1 MWGVGVNSPWALR
14 HAFNAFD
21 AWPVN
26 IGFLGRGSSSSD
38 APLIEALAEGGASG
52 FKVHEDMGAHA
63 RALDTALRVA
73 EEYDVQVALHS
84 DGLNECLSVEDT
96 LRVLEGR
103 TIHAFHIE
111 GCGGGHVPNVLKMAG
126 VPNVIGSS
134 TNPTLPFGRDAVAE
148 HYGMI
153 VSVHDLKTD
162 LPGDAA
168 MARDRIRA
176 GTMGAEDVLHDLGAI
191 GITSSDAQGMG
202 RAGETVRRTFAMAGK
217 MKAELGAPDEHDNER
232 VLRYIAKLTINPAIA
247 HGLSHEVGSLEV
259 GKLADIV
266 LWRPEYFGAKPQLVL
281 KSGFPA
287 YGVVGDPNAATDTCE
302 PLVLGP
308 QFGAHGTTPADI
320 SVAFVA
326 QAALD
331 QGNDSMPTRRRRVA
345 VRGTRGIG
353 PADLRLNSRTG
364 AVDVDQETGLVTL
377 DGEPLRSSPPT
388 RSPSTAS
395 TSSSAKRLGTCDELP
410 YAPEWAPHE
419 RTWMA
424 WPGPNPTFTNDEEL
438 AEARTAWAS
447 VARAVRRFEPV
458 TMVHGPG
465 QGESARA
472 LLGPDVDL
480 VERELDDAWMRDIG
494 PTFVTDGK
502 GELAAVDWT
511 FNGWG
516 GQDWARWE
524 HDSKIARHVADLTG
538 APVLGSALVNEGGA
552 IHVDGEGTVLLTETV
567 QLGAGRNPG
576 WTRERV
582 EAEIH
587 ARLGTS
593 KAIWLPHGLTGDYGV
608 YGTQGHVDIVAAFAA
623 PGTVLVHSQRDPAH
637 PDHARSQEYLALLRA
652 QTDAKGRRLQVV
664 EVPAPTVLKDEDGD
678 WVDYSYINHYLCN
691 GGVVLC
697 AFDDPNDEI
706 AAGIFRRLFPA
717 RTVTLVD
724 ARTIFAG
731 GGGIHCITQQQPK
744 V

>member
-1 MWGVGVNSPWALR
+1 MNPYEYAATHGPRAGDRVRLGDSGLTVRVESDSQRPGDEFLAGFGKTARDGLHLKAAAVRDTCDVVISNVVVIDAAQGIRKVSIGIREGRICSIGRAGNPDTLDGVDVVVGTGTSIVSGEGLIATAGAVDTHVHLLSPRIMEASLASGVTTVIGQEFGPVWGVGVNSPWALR
-14 HAFNAFD
+14 HAFAAFD

-26 IGFLGRGSSSSD
+26 IGFLGRGSSSD
-38 APLIEALAEGGASG
+38 AAPLVEALAEGGASG
-52 FKVHEDMGAHA
+52 FKVHEDMGAHT

-73 EEYDVQVALHS
+73 EEHDVQVALHS

-96 LRVLEGR
+96 LRVLDGR

-217 MKAELGAPDEHDNER
+217 MKSELGAPEDHDNER
-232 VLRYIAKLTINPAIA
+232 VLRYMAKLTINPAIA
-247 HGLSHEVGSLEV
+247 HGLAHEVGSIEV

-266 LWRPEYFGAKPQLVL
+266 LWRPEFFGAKPQLVL

-308 QFGAHGTTPADI
+308 QFGAHGATPAEI

-331 QGNDSMPTRRRRVA
+331 QGNDRMPTRRRRVA

-364 AVDVDQETGLVTL
+364 AVDVDQRTGLVTL
-377 DGEPLRSSPPT
+377 DGEPLRSEAADSV
-388 RSPSTAS
+388 SLN
-395 TSSSAKRLGTCDELP
+395 RLYFL
-410 YAPEWAPHE
+410 
-419 RTWMA
+419 
-424 WPGPNPTFTNDEEL
+424 
-438 AEARTAWAS
+438 
-447 VARAVRRFEPV
+447 
-458 TMVHGPG
+458 
-465 QGESARA
+465 
-472 LLGPDVDL
+472 
-480 VERELDDAWMRDIG
+480 
-494 PTFVTDGK
+494 
-502 GELAAVDWT
+502 
-511 FNGWG
+511 
-516 GQDWARWE
+516 
-524 HDSKIARHVADLTG
+524 
-538 APVLGSALVNEGGA
+538 
-552 IHVDGEGTVLLTETV
+552 
-567 QLGAGRNPG
+567 
-576 WTRERV
+576 
-582 EAEIH
+582 
-587 ARLGTS
+587 
-593 KAIWLPHGLTGDYGV
+593 
-608 YGTQGHVDIVAAFAA
+608 
-623 PGTVLVHSQRDPAH
+623 
-637 PDHARSQEYLALLRA
+637 
-652 QTDAKGRRLQVV
+652 
-664 EVPAPTVLKDEDGD
+664 
-678 WVDYSYINHYLCN
+678 
-691 GGVVLC
+691 
-697 AFDDPNDEI
+697 
-706 AAGIFRRLFPA
+706 
-717 RTVTLVD
+717 
-724 ARTIFAG
+724 
-731 GGGIHCITQQQPK
+731 
-744 V
+744 

>member
-1 MWGVGVNSPWALR
+1 MSRPGGHPAEARRLTPHEYAATHGPRAGDRVRLGDSGLVVRVESDSQLHGDEFLAGFGKTARDGLHLKAAAVRETCDVVMSNVVVIDAVQGVRKVSIGIREGRICSIGRAGNPDTLDGVDVVVGTGTSIVSGEGLIATAGAVDTHVHLLSPRIMEASLASGVTTVIGQEFGPVWGVGVNSPWALR
-14 HAFNAFD
+14 HAFSAFD

-26 IGFLGRGSSSSD
+26 IGFLGRGSSSRE
-38 APLIEALAEGGASG
+38 APLVEALAEGGASG
-52 FKVHEDMGAHA
+52 FKVHEDMGAHT

-73 EEYDVQVALHS
+73 EEHDVQVALHS

-168 MARDRIRA
+168 MARDRIRS

-217 MKAELGAPDEHDNER
+217 MKAEFGAPDDEHDNER
-232 VLRYIAKLTINPAIA
+232 VLRYMAKLTINPALA
-247 HGLSHEVGSLEV
+247 HGLAHEVGSIET

-281 KSGFPA
+281 KAGFPA

-308 QFGAHGTTPADI
+308 QFGAHGATPADI

-331 QGNDSMPTRRRRVA
+331 QGNDTMPTRRRRVA

-364 AVDVDQETGLVTL
+364 AVDVDQRTGLVTL
-377 DGEPLRSSPPT
+377 DGEPLRSEPAESV
-388 RSPSTAS
+388 SLN
-395 TSSSAKRLGTCDELP
+395 RLYFL
-410 YAPEWAPHE
+410 
-419 RTWMA
+419 
-424 WPGPNPTFTNDEEL
+424 
-438 AEARTAWAS
+438 
-447 VARAVRRFEPV
+447 
-458 TMVHGPG
+458 
-465 QGESARA
+465 
-472 LLGPDVDL
+472 
-480 VERELDDAWMRDIG
+480 
-494 PTFVTDGK
+494 
-502 GELAAVDWT
+502 
-511 FNGWG
+511 
-516 GQDWARWE
+516 
-524 HDSKIARHVADLTG
+524 
-538 APVLGSALVNEGGA
+538 
-552 IHVDGEGTVLLTETV
+552 
-567 QLGAGRNPG
+567 
-576 WTRERV
+576 
-582 EAEIH
+582 
-587 ARLGTS
+587 
-593 KAIWLPHGLTGDYGV
+593 
-608 YGTQGHVDIVAAFAA
+608 
-623 PGTVLVHSQRDPAH
+623 
-637 PDHARSQEYLALLRA
+637 
-652 QTDAKGRRLQVV
+652 
-664 EVPAPTVLKDEDGD
+664 
-678 WVDYSYINHYLCN
+678 
-691 GGVVLC
+691 
-697 AFDDPNDEI
+697 
-706 AAGIFRRLFPA
+706 
-717 RTVTLVD
+717 
-724 ARTIFAG
+724 
-731 GGGIHCITQQQPK
+731 
-744 V
+744 

>member
-1 MWGVGVNSPWALR
+1 MSRPGGHPAEARRLTPYEYAATHGPRAGDRVRLGDSGLVIRVEGDSQRYGDEFLAGFGKTARDGLHLKAAAVRETCDVVISNVVVIDAVLGIRKVSIGIREGRICAIGRAGNPDTLDGVDVVVGTGTSIVSGEGLIATAGAVDTHVHLLSPRIMEASLASGVTTVIGQEFGPVWGVGVNSPWALK

-26 IGFLGRGSSSSD
+26 IGFLGRGSSSHA
-38 APLIEALAEGGASG
+38 APLVEALAEGGASG
-52 FKVHEDMGAHA
+52 FKVHEDMGAHT

-73 EEYDVQVALHS
+73 EEHDVQVALHS

-217 MKAELGAPDEHDNER
+217 MKAELGAPDDGHDNER
-232 VLRYIAKLTINPAIA
+232 VLRYMAKLTINPAIA
-247 HGLSHEVGSLEV
+247 HGLAHEVGSIEV

-266 LWRPEYFGAKPQLVL
+266 LWSPDYFGAKPQLVL

-287 YGVVGDPNAATDTCE
+287 YGVTGDPNAATDTCE

-308 QFGAHGTTPADI
+308 QFGAHGATPADI

-331 QGNDSMPTRRRRVA
+331 QGNDTMPTRRRRVA

-364 AVDVDQETGLVTL
+364 AVDVDRRTGLVTL
-377 DGEPLRSSPPT
+377 DGEPLRSEPADSV
-388 RSPSTAS
+388 SLN
-395 TSSSAKRLGTCDELP
+395 RLYFL
-410 YAPEWAPHE
+410 
-419 RTWMA
+419 
-424 WPGPNPTFTNDEEL
+424 
-438 AEARTAWAS
+438 
-447 VARAVRRFEPV
+447 
-458 TMVHGPG
+458 
-465 QGESARA
+465 
-472 LLGPDVDL
+472 
-480 VERELDDAWMRDIG
+480 
-494 PTFVTDGK
+494 
-502 GELAAVDWT
+502 
-511 FNGWG
+511 
-516 GQDWARWE
+516 
-524 HDSKIARHVADLTG
+524 
-538 APVLGSALVNEGGA
+538 
-552 IHVDGEGTVLLTETV
+552 
-567 QLGAGRNPG
+567 
-576 WTRERV
+576 
-582 EAEIH
+582 
-587 ARLGTS
+587 
-593 KAIWLPHGLTGDYGV
+593 
-608 YGTQGHVDIVAAFAA
+608 
-623 PGTVLVHSQRDPAH
+623 
-637 PDHARSQEYLALLRA
+637 
-652 QTDAKGRRLQVV
+652 
-664 EVPAPTVLKDEDGD
+664 
-678 WVDYSYINHYLCN
+678 
-691 GGVVLC
+691 
-697 AFDDPNDEI
+697 
-706 AAGIFRRLFPA
+706 
-717 RTVTLVD
+717 
-724 ARTIFAG
+724 
-731 GGGIHCITQQQPK
+731 
-744 V
+744 

>member
-1 MWGVGVNSPWALR
+1 MSRPGGHPAEARRLTPYEYAATHGPRAGDRLRLGDSGLVIRVESDAQRHGDEFLAGFGKTARDGLHLKAAAVRETCDVVISNVVVIDAVQGIRKVSIGIREGRIHAIGRAGNPDTLDGVDVVVGTGTSIVSGEGLIATAGAVDTHVHLLSPRIMEASLASGVTTIIGQEFGPVWGVGVNSPWALR
-14 HAFNAFD
+14 HAFCAFD

-26 IGFLGRGSSSSD
+26 IGFLGRGSSSHE
-38 APLIEALAEGGASG
+38 APLVEALAEGGASG
-52 FKVHEDMGAHA
+52 FKVHEDMGAHT

-73 EEYDVQVALHS
+73 EEHDVQVALHS

-217 MKAELGAPDEHDNER
+217 MKAEFGAPDADHDNER

-247 HGLSHEVGSLEV
+247 HGLAHEVGSLEA

-266 LWRPEYFGAKPQLVL
+266 LWRPDHFGAKPQLVL

-308 QFGAHGTTPADI
+308 QFGAHGATPAEI

-331 QGNDSMPTRRRRVA
+331 QGHDTMPTRRRRVA

-364 AVDVDQETGLVTL
+364 AVDVDQRTGLVTL
-377 DGEPLRSSPPT
+377 DGDPLRCEPADSVSLN
-388 RSPSTAS
+388 
-395 TSSSAKRLGTCDELP
+395 RLYFL
-410 YAPEWAPHE
+410 
-419 RTWMA
+419 
-424 WPGPNPTFTNDEEL
+424 
-438 AEARTAWAS
+438 
-447 VARAVRRFEPV
+447 
-458 TMVHGPG
+458 
-465 QGESARA
+465 
-472 LLGPDVDL
+472 
-480 VERELDDAWMRDIG
+480 
-494 PTFVTDGK
+494 
-502 GELAAVDWT
+502 
-511 FNGWG
+511 
-516 GQDWARWE
+516 
-524 HDSKIARHVADLTG
+524 
-538 APVLGSALVNEGGA
+538 
-552 IHVDGEGTVLLTETV
+552 
-567 QLGAGRNPG
+567 
-576 WTRERV
+576 
-582 EAEIH
+582 
-587 ARLGTS
+587 
-593 KAIWLPHGLTGDYGV
+593 
-608 YGTQGHVDIVAAFAA
+608 
-623 PGTVLVHSQRDPAH
+623 
-637 PDHARSQEYLALLRA
+637 
-652 QTDAKGRRLQVV
+652 
-664 EVPAPTVLKDEDGD
+664 
-678 WVDYSYINHYLCN
+678 
-691 GGVVLC
+691 
-697 AFDDPNDEI
+697 
-706 AAGIFRRLFPA
+706 
-717 RTVTLVD
+717 
-724 ARTIFAG
+724 
-731 GGGIHCITQQQPK
+731 
-744 V
+744 

>member
-1 MWGVGVNSPWALR
+1 MSRPGGHPAEARRLTPHEYAATHGPRAGDRVRLGDSGLVIRVEGDSQRYGDEFLAGFGKTARDGLHLKAAAVRETCDVVISNVVVIDAVLGIRKVSIGIREGRICSIGRAGNPDTLDGVDVVVGTGTSIVSGEGLIATAGAVDTHVHLLSPRIMEASLASGVTTIIGQEFGPVWGVGVNSPWALK

-26 IGFLGRGSSSSD
+26 IGFLGRGSSSHA
-38 APLIEALAEGGASG
+38 APLVEALAEGGASG
-52 FKVHEDMGAHA
+52 FKVHEDMGAHT

-73 EEYDVQVALHS
+73 EEHDVQVALHS

-217 MKAELGAPDEHDNER
+217 MKAELGAPDDGHDNER
-232 VLRYIAKLTINPAIA
+232 VLRYMAKLTINPAIA
-247 HGLSHEVGSLEV
+247 HGLAHEVGSIEV

-266 LWRPEYFGAKPQLVL
+266 LWSPEYFGAKPQLVL

-287 YGVVGDPNAATDTCE
+287 FGVTGDPNAATDTCE

-308 QFGAHGTTPADI
+308 QFGAHGATPADI

-331 QGNDSMPTRRRRVA
+331 QGHDTMPTRRRRVA

-353 PADLRLNSRTG
+353 PADLRRNSRTG
-364 AVDVDQETGLVTL
+364 AVDVDQRTGLVTL
-377 DGEPLRSSPPT
+377 DGEPLRSEPADSV
-388 RSPSTAS
+388 SLN
-395 TSSSAKRLGTCDELP
+395 RLYFL
-410 YAPEWAPHE
+410 
-419 RTWMA
+419 
-424 WPGPNPTFTNDEEL
+424 
-438 AEARTAWAS
+438 
-447 VARAVRRFEPV
+447 
-458 TMVHGPG
+458 
-465 QGESARA
+465 
-472 LLGPDVDL
+472 
-480 VERELDDAWMRDIG
+480 
-494 PTFVTDGK
+494 
-502 GELAAVDWT
+502 
-511 FNGWG
+511 
-516 GQDWARWE
+516 
-524 HDSKIARHVADLTG
+524 
-538 APVLGSALVNEGGA
+538 
-552 IHVDGEGTVLLTETV
+552 
-567 QLGAGRNPG
+567 
-576 WTRERV
+576 
-582 EAEIH
+582 
-587 ARLGTS
+587 
-593 KAIWLPHGLTGDYGV
+593 
-608 YGTQGHVDIVAAFAA
+608 
-623 PGTVLVHSQRDPAH
+623 
-637 PDHARSQEYLALLRA
+637 
-652 QTDAKGRRLQVV
+652 
-664 EVPAPTVLKDEDGD
+664 
-678 WVDYSYINHYLCN
+678 
-691 GGVVLC
+691 
-697 AFDDPNDEI
+697 
-706 AAGIFRRLFPA
+706 
-717 RTVTLVD
+717 
-724 ARTIFAG
+724 
-731 GGGIHCITQQQPK
+731 
-744 V
+744 

>member
-1 MWGVGVNSPWALR
+1 MSRPGGHPAQARRLTPYEYAATHGPRAGDRIRLGDSGLTVRVESDSQRYGDEFLAGFGKTARDGLHLKAAAVRETCDVVISNVVVIDAVQGVRKVSIGIRAGRICSIGRAGNPDTLDGVDVVVGTGTSIVSGEGLIATAGAVDTHVHLLSPRIMEASLASGVTTVIGQEFGPVWGVGVNSPWALG
-14 HAFNAFD
+14 HAFGAFD

-26 IGFLGRGSSSSD
+26 IGFLGRGSSSD
-38 APLIEALAEGGASG
+38 GAPLVEALAEGGASG
-52 FKVHEDMGAHA
+52 FKVHEDMGAHT

-73 EEYDVQVALHS
+73 EEHDVQVALHS

-217 MKAELGAPDEHDNER
+217 MKAELGDPGVGHDNER
-232 VLRYIAKLTINPAIA
+232 VLRYMAKLTINPAIA

-308 QFGAHGTTPADI
+308 QFGAHGATPAEI

-331 QGNDSMPTRRRRVA
+331 QGNDTMPTRRRRVA

-364 AVDVDQETGLVTL
+364 AVDVDQRTGLVTL
-377 DGEPLRSSPPT
+377 DGEPLRSQPADSV
-388 RSPSTAS
+388 SLN
-395 TSSSAKRLGTCDELP
+395 RLYFL
-410 YAPEWAPHE
+410 
-419 RTWMA
+419 
-424 WPGPNPTFTNDEEL
+424 
-438 AEARTAWAS
+438 
-447 VARAVRRFEPV
+447 
-458 TMVHGPG
+458 
-465 QGESARA
+465 
-472 LLGPDVDL
+472 
-480 VERELDDAWMRDIG
+480 
-494 PTFVTDGK
+494 
-502 GELAAVDWT
+502 
-511 FNGWG
+511 
-516 GQDWARWE
+516 
-524 HDSKIARHVADLTG
+524 
-538 APVLGSALVNEGGA
+538 
-552 IHVDGEGTVLLTETV
+552 
-567 QLGAGRNPG
+567 
-576 WTRERV
+576 
-582 EAEIH
+582 
-587 ARLGTS
+587 
-593 KAIWLPHGLTGDYGV
+593 
-608 YGTQGHVDIVAAFAA
+608 
-623 PGTVLVHSQRDPAH
+623 
-637 PDHARSQEYLALLRA
+637 
-652 QTDAKGRRLQVV
+652 
-664 EVPAPTVLKDEDGD
+664 
-678 WVDYSYINHYLCN
+678 
-691 GGVVLC
+691 
-697 AFDDPNDEI
+697 
-706 AAGIFRRLFPA
+706 
-717 RTVTLVD
+717 
-724 ARTIFAG
+724 
-731 GGGIHCITQQQPK
+731 
-744 V
+744 

>member
-1 MWGVGVNSPWALR
+1 MSRPGGHPAEARRLTPHEYAAAHGPRAGDRVRLGDSGLTVRIESDSQAYGDEFLAGFGKTARDGLHLKAAAVRETCDVVVSNVVVIDAVLGIRKVSIGIREGRICAVGRAGNPDTLDGVDVVVGTGTSIVSGEGLIATAGAVDTHVHLLSPRIMEASLASGVTTVIGQEFGPVWGVGVNSPWALR

-26 IGFLGRGSSSSD
+26 IGFLGRGSSSHE
-38 APLIEALAEGGASG
+38 APLVEALAEGGACG
-52 FKVHEDMGAHA
+52 FKVHEDMGAHT

-73 EEYDVQVALHS
+73 EEHDVQVALHS

-202 RAGETVRRTFAMAGK
+202 RAGETVRRTLAMAAK
-217 MKAELGAPDEHDNER
+217 MKAQFGAPDEHDNER

-247 HGLSHEVGSLEV
+247 HGLSHEVGSIEV

-281 KSGFPA
+281 KAGFPA

-308 QFGAHGTTPADI
+308 QFGAHGATPADI

-326 QAALD
+326 RAALE
-331 QGNDSMPTRRRRVA
+331 QGDDRMPTRRRRVA

-364 AVDVDQETGLVTL
+364 AVDVDGRTGLVTL
-377 DGEPLRSSPPT
+377 DGEPISSPAADSVPLN
-388 RSPSTAS
+388 
-395 TSSSAKRLGTCDELP
+395 RLYFL
-410 YAPEWAPHE
+410 
-419 RTWMA
+419 
-424 WPGPNPTFTNDEEL
+424 
-438 AEARTAWAS
+438 
-447 VARAVRRFEPV
+447 
-458 TMVHGPG
+458 
-465 QGESARA
+465 
-472 LLGPDVDL
+472 
-480 VERELDDAWMRDIG
+480 
-494 PTFVTDGK
+494 
-502 GELAAVDWT
+502 
-511 FNGWG
+511 
-516 GQDWARWE
+516 
-524 HDSKIARHVADLTG
+524 
-538 APVLGSALVNEGGA
+538 
-552 IHVDGEGTVLLTETV
+552 
-567 QLGAGRNPG
+567 
-576 WTRERV
+576 
-582 EAEIH
+582 
-587 ARLGTS
+587 
-593 KAIWLPHGLTGDYGV
+593 
-608 YGTQGHVDIVAAFAA
+608 
-623 PGTVLVHSQRDPAH
+623 
-637 PDHARSQEYLALLRA
+637 
-652 QTDAKGRRLQVV
+652 
-664 EVPAPTVLKDEDGD
+664 
-678 WVDYSYINHYLCN
+678 
-691 GGVVLC
+691 
-697 AFDDPNDEI
+697 
-706 AAGIFRRLFPA
+706 
-717 RTVTLVD
+717 
-724 ARTIFAG
+724 
-731 GGGIHCITQQQPK
+731 
-744 V
+744 